1 MVHSLHFRL
10 FFLQYS
16 WVAESAKLRILH
28 AFVHYV
34 SRALRALL
42 PHVPHVPH
50 VPRVLCAF
58 QKLHLR
64 KSSYSTTSTIVLVWN
79 LFFII
84 YIHIYY
90 IYVYHIY
97 IYIYVFYIDNLLLGD
112 SLKCLWQRF
121 DPRAVNIWAV
131 MYFDDITRRSPV
143 YMIIYAVKTL
153 FCNASWR

>member
-16 WVAESAKLRILH
+16 WVAESTKLRILH
-28 AFVHYV
+28 AFVHCV

-50 VPRVLCAF
+50 VSRVLCAF

-97 IYIYVFYIDNLLLGD
+97 IYIYIY
-112 SLKCLWQRF
+112 
-121 DPRAVNIWAV
+121 
-131 MYFDDITRRSPV
+131 
-143 YMIIYAVKTL
+143 IIYIYSCIYFLYVYRYRYTLWKTS
-153 FCNASWR
+153 FITDN